1 MMNSMLELSVVPFES
16 GLSMT
21 LKGDLDHQAEQKI
34 RSVLDWAEGLGDGR
48 RYLILNLHEVNYINS
63 AGMALL
69 IRIARAGR
77 RNHYHTFICGASAHY
92 QKLFRMV
99 GLTEYVML
107 YPDEYAAMQRIEA
120 LESGVGGTGKI

>member
-1 MMNSMLELSVVPFES
+1 MNSMLELNIVPFDA
-16 GLSMT
+16 GLSVT
-21 LKGDLDHQAEQKI
+21 LKGDLDQQAEQKI
-34 RSVLDWAEGLGDGR
+34 RSVLDWEDGLGEDR
-48 RYLILNLHEVNYINS
+48 RYLILNLHEVNFINS

-77 RNHYHTFICGASAHY
+77 KKDFHTFICGASAHY

-107 YPDEYAAMQRIEA
+107 YPDDYAALQRIEA
-120 LESGVGGTGKI
+120 LESGV

>member
-1 MMNSMLELSVVPFES
+1 MNSMLELNIVPFDA
-16 GLSMT
+16 GLSVT
-21 LKGDLDHQAEQKI
+21 LKGDLDQQAEQKI
-34 RSVLDWAEGLGDGR
+34 RSVLDWEDGLGEGR
-48 RYLILNLHEVNYINS
+48 RYLILNLHEVNFINS

-77 RNHYHTFICGASAHY
+77 KKGFHTFVCGASAHY

-107 YPDEYAAMQRIEA
+107 YPDDYAALQRIEA
-120 LESGVGGTGKI
+120 LESGM

>member
-1 MMNSMLELSVVPFES
+1 MNSMLELNIVPFDA
-16 GLSMT
+16 GLSVT
-21 LKGDLDHQAEQKI
+21 LKGDLDQQAEQKI
-34 RSVLDWAEGLGDGR
+34 RSVLDWEDGLGEGR
-48 RYLILNLHEVNYINS
+48 RYLILNLHEVNFINS

-77 RNHYHTFICGASAHY
+77 KKGFHTFVCGASAHY

-107 YPDEYAAMQRIEA
+107 YPDDYAALQRIEA
-120 LESGVGGTGKI
+120 LESGV

>member
-1 MMNSMLELSVVPFES
+1 MNSMLELNIVPFDA
-16 GLSMT
+16 GLSVT
-21 LKGDLDHQAEQKI
+21 LKGDLDQQAEQKI
-34 RSVLDWAEGLGDGR
+34 RSVLDWEDGLGEDR
-48 RYLILNLHEVNYINS
+48 RYLILNLHEVNFINS

-77 RNHYHTFICGASAHY
+77 KKGFHTFICGASAHY

-107 YPDEYAAMQRIEA
+107 YPDDYAALQRIEA
-120 LESGVGGTGKI
+120 LESGV

>member
-1 MMNSMLELSVVPFES
+1 MEATLELKALPFET
-16 GLSMT
+16 GLSVT
-21 LKGDLDHQAEQKI
+21 LKGDLDQRAEQAIKQE
-34 RSVLDWAEGLGDGR
+34 VDWENGLGGGR
-48 RYLILNLHEVNYINS
+48 RYLILNMHELNYINS

-77 RNHYHTFICGASAHY
+77 KNGYHTFVCGVSTHY

-107 YPDEYAAMQRIEA
+107 YPDEYAVFQRIEA
-120 LESGVGGTGKI
+120 LEGHV